1 MKAVVMAGG
10 EGTRLRPL
18 TSSRPKPLVPI
29 LNKPCMQ
36 HTIELLKRYGVTDI
50 VVTLYYLA
58 DEIEGYFGDGSELGV
73 NLIYTVEDTPLGT
86 AGSVKKAEEYLKD
99 DTFIIVSGDALT
111 DLDVDKALA
120 FHREK
125 GSVATLVLQHV
136 DNPLEFGVVI
146 TDEGGRVRRFL
157 EKPSWGEVFSDTVN
171 TGMYILE
178 PSIFEYMR
186 PEKSYDWSQDI
197 FPQILTDEK
206 PMFGYV
212 LGEYWTD
219 VGSLQQYRQ
228 AQYEMLGG
236 MTQLPIEGQRAGG
249 HIWIGAGTE
258 IDPTAQIVGPVC
270 IGKNCRIKAGAH
282 IGPETV
288 IGDNCLIEEGATLQ
302 RAIVWDSNYIGARAQ
317 LTACTVCFKN
327 TIKEDVVIQEGA
339 VIGDRCHI
347 ESGSAIRPLIK
358 LWPDKVIEAG
368 SVVTMSLIWGSKW
381 QGALFRNLG
390 VSGIANV
397 EMTPDFAT
405 KLGASY
411 GAFLKKGSTVI
422 TSRDSTLVCRMLK
435 RGLIA
440 GLVSVGVNVL
450 DNEGMPL
457 PISRHTVRSTNAVG
471 GIHVRLA
478 PDQPSLALVE
488 FFDKDGIY
496 LSTNGQRKIETIFY
510 REDFGRTDPDEVGEI
525 GYVPRAI
532 EQYSQDFFRLLD
544 TGAIQRRG
552 FRAVVDYAYNRI
564 SGVFPQMLGRLE
576 AETVALN
583 AYTDPKKSPRTAAD
597 RALLVQSLSEYL
609 VTLKADMGVFLGDD
623 GERLT
628 VVDETGQVLSGSDL
642 LGVFAL
648 LVARAK
654 PGAQVAVPVTA
665 PSIIECILAEHGG
678 SVVRTKTDVRSLMA
692 TAAAGR
698 QGPDGG
704 EGLALAGDT
713 GGGFIFPEF
722 QPAFDGLF
730 AFARLLEMLAL
741 QETTLS
747 QVRALLPPY
756 FLASETVSCPWEVK
770 GRIMRVLTTDSD
782 GHAGE
787 SGGRTE
793 LVDGIKTYRG
803 DGAWTLILPDASEP
817 FFRVYAEAGS
827 QDEANE
833 LVHRAVL
840 RLGALK

>member
-36 HTIELLKRYGVTDI
+36 HTIELLKRHGITDI

-86 AGSVKKAEEYLKD
+86 AGSVKKAEQHLKD

-125 GSVATLVLQHV
+125 GSVASLILQHV

-146 TDEGGRVRRFL
+146 TDEGGRIRRFL

-178 PSIFEYMR
+178 PSVFEYMQ
-186 PEKSYDWSQDI
+186 PDTPYDWSQDI
-197 FPQILTDEK
+197 FPRLLAEDK
-206 PMFGYV
+206 PLFGYV

-219 VGSLQQYRQ
+219 VGSLAQYRQ

-236 MTQLPIEGQRAGG
+236 LTRLPIEGRREGG
-249 HIWIGAGTE
+249 AIWVGEGTE
-258 IDPTAQIVGPVC
+258 IAPTAQVVGPVC
-270 IGKNCRIKAGAH
+270 IGKNCRIMAGAH

-302 RAIVWDSNYIGARAQ
+302 RAIVWDSNYVGARAR
-317 LTACTVCFKN
+317 LTACTVCFRC
-327 TIKEDVVIQEGA
+327 TVKEDVEIGEGA
-339 VIGDRCHI
+339 VVGDRCHI
-347 ESGSAIRPLIK
+347 EGGSTVRPLIK

-368 SVVTMSLIWGSKW
+368 STVTMSLIWGSKW
-381 QGALFRNLG
+381 QGALFRSLG

-411 GAFLKKGSTVI
+411 GAFLKKGAAVI

-457 PISRHTVRSTNAVG
+457 PVTRHSVRANNASG

-478 PDQPSLALVE
+478 PDQPSLALIE
-488 FFDKDGIY
+488 FFDKNGIY
-496 LSTNGQRKIETIFY
+496 LSLAGQRKIETIFY
-510 REDFGRTDPDEVGEI
+510 REDFGRTAADEVGEI
-525 GYVPRAI
+525 AYVPRAI
-532 EQYSQDFFRLLD
+532 EQYSQDFFRLLN
-544 TGAIQRRG
+544 TEAVQRRG
-552 FRAVVDYAYNRI
+552 FRVVVDYAYNRI
-564 SGVFPQMLGRLE
+564 SGVLPQMLGRLE
-576 AETVALN
+576 ADTIALN
-583 AYTDPKKSPRTAAD
+583 AYTDPKKSPKTAEE
-597 RALLVQSLSEYL
+597 RAALVRNLSEYL

-628 VVDETGQVLSGSDL
+628 AVDETGHVLSGPDL
-642 LGVFAL
+642 LAAFAL
-648 LVARAK
+648 LVARAR

-665 PSIIECILAEHGG
+665 PSTIERILQQHGG
-678 SVVRTKTDVRSLMA
+678 GVTRTKTDVRALMA
-692 TAAAGR
+692 TAA
-698 QGPDGG
+698 
-704 EGLALAGDT
+704 EGKEGVALAGDT
-713 GGGFIFPEF
+713 EGGFIFPEF
-722 QPAFDGLF
+722 HPAFDGLF
-730 AFARLLEMLAL
+730 SFAKLLELLAV
-741 QETTLS
+741 QGTTLGE
-747 QVRALLPPY
+747 VRRALPPY
-756 FLASETVSCPWEVK
+756 HLATATVPCPWEVK
-770 GRIMRVLTTDSD
+770 GRIMRVLT
-782 GHAGE
+782 AE
-787 SGGRTE
+787 SEGSRTE
-793 LVDGIKTYRG
+793 LVDGIKTYRD
-803 DGAWTLILPDASEP
+803 DGAWVLVLPDASEP
-817 FFRVYAEAGS
+817 FFRLYAEAPT
-827 QDEANE
+827 QDAANE
-833 LVHRAVL
+833 LVHRYVL
-840 RLGALK
+840 RIGALKAG

>member
-36 HTIELLKRYGVTDI
+36 HTIELLKRYGITDI

-111 DLDVDKALA
+111 DLDVEKALA
-120 FHREK
+120 FHKEK

-146 TDEGGRVRRFL
+146 TDDNGRIRRFL

-178 PSIFEYMR
+178 PSIFEYMQ
-186 PEKSYDWSQDI
+186 PDKSYDWSQDI
-197 FPQILTDEK
+197 FPQILAEEK

-236 MTQLPIEGQRAGG
+236 MTKLPIEGRREGG
-249 HIWIGAGTE
+249 DIWIGAGTE
-258 IDPTAQIVGPVC
+258 IDPNARLIGPLC
-270 IGKNCRIKAGAH
+270 IGKNCRIKANAH
-282 IGPETV
+282 IGPDTV

-302 RAIVWDSNYIGARAQ
+302 RAIVWDSNYVGARSR
-317 LTACTVCFKN
+317 LTGCTVCFRC
-327 TIKEDVVIQEGA
+327 TIKEDVDIQEGA
-339 VIGDRCHI
+339 VVGDRCHI
-347 ESGSAIRPLIK
+347 EAGSTIRPLIK
-358 LWPDKVIEAG
+358 LWPDKIIEAG

-397 EMTPDFAT
+397 EMTPDFAC

-411 GAFLKKGSTVI
+411 GAFLKKGATVI

-435 RGLIA
+435 RGLMA

-457 PISRHTVRSTNAVG
+457 PVTRHTIRSTNAAG
-471 GIHVRLA
+471 GVHIRLA
-478 PDQPSLALVE
+478 PDQPNLALVE
-488 FFDKDGIY
+488 FFDKNGIY

-510 REDFGRTDPDEVGEI
+510 REDFGRTAADEVGVIEF
-525 GYVPRAI
+525 VPRAI
-532 EQYSQDFFRLLD
+532 EQYSQDFFRLLN
-544 TGAIQRRG
+544 TE
-552 FRAVVDYAYNRI
+552 AVQKRNFKVIVDYAYNRI
-564 SGVFPQMLGRLE
+564 SGVLPQMLGRLE
-576 AETVALN
+576 TETIALN
-583 AYTDPKKSPRTAAD
+583 AYTDPKKSPKTKAD
-597 RALLVQSLSEYL
+597 RDEFVQSLSEYL
-609 VTLKADMGVFLGDD
+609 LTLKADMGVYLGDD

-628 VVDETGQVLSGSDL
+628 VVDETGSILSGSDL
-642 LGVFAL
+642 LAVFAL

-665 PSIIECILAEHGG
+665 PTTIERIMAEYGG
-678 SVVRTKTDVRSLMA
+678 GVIRTKTDVRALMG
-692 TAAAGR
+692 TAA
-698 QGPDGG
+698 
-704 EGLALAGDT
+704 EGKEAIALAGDT
-713 GGGFIFPEF
+713 SGGFIFPEF
-722 QPAFDGLF
+722 HPAFDGLF
-730 AFARLLEMLAL
+730 SFAKLLELLAV

-747 QVRALLPPY
+747 EVRKMLPAY
-756 FLASETVSCPWEVK
+756 FMASETVSCPWEVK
-770 GRIMRVLTTDSD
+770 GRIMRVLT
-782 GHAGE
+782 AE
-787 SGGRTE
+787 SEGTHTE
-793 LVDGIKTYRG
+793 LVDGIKTYG
-803 DGAWTLILPDASEP
+803 DNGSWVLVLPDASEP
-817 FFRVYAEAGS
+817 NFRIYAEASS
-827 QDEANE
+827 QDAANE

-840 RLGALK
+840 RISGLK

>member
-18 TSSRPKPLVPI
+18 TSSRPKPLVPV

-36 HTIELLKRYGVTDI
+36 HTIELLKRHGITDI

-125 GSVATLVLQHV
+125 QSMATLVLQHV

-146 TDEGGRVRRFL
+146 TDDGGRIRRFL

-178 PSIFEYMR
+178 PSIFAYME
-186 PEKSYDWSQDI
+186 PEKNYDWSSDI
-197 FPQILTDEK
+197 FPQLLTDEK

-236 MTQLPIEGQRAGG
+236 MTQLPIEGRREGG
-249 HIWIGAGTE
+249 SVWIGAGTE
-258 IDPTAQIVGPVC
+258 IDPSAQIIGPVC

-288 IGDNCLIEEGATLQ
+288 IGDNCLIEENATLQ
-302 RAIVWDSNYIGARAQ
+302 RAIVWDSNYIGARSQ
-317 LTACTVCFKN
+317 LTACTVCFRC
-327 TIKEDVVIQEGA
+327 TIKDDVIIQEGA

-347 ESGSAIRPLIK
+347 EDGSNIRPLIK
-358 LWPDKVIEAG
+358 LWPDKIIEAG
-368 SVVTMSLIWGSKW
+368 SIVTMSLIWGSKW

-435 RGLIA
+435 RALIA

-457 PISRHTVRSTNAVG
+457 PVSRHTIRSTNAVA

-478 PDQPSLALVE
+478 PDQPSLASVE
-488 FFDKDGIY
+488 FFDKNGIY

-525 GYVPRAI
+525 NYVPRAI
-532 EQYSQDFFRLLD
+532 EQYSQDFFRLLN
-544 TGAIQRRG
+544 TKAVQERG
-552 FRAVVDYAYNRI
+552 FRVVVDYAYNRI
-564 SGVFPQMLGRLE
+564 SSILPQMLGRLE
-576 AETVALN
+576 AETITLN
-583 AYTDPKKSPRTAAD
+583 GYIDAKKTPKTAED
-597 RALLVQSLSEYL
+597 RAVMVQSLSEYL
-609 VTLKADMGVFLGDD
+609 VTLKADMGVFLRDD
-623 GERLT
+623 GERLN
-628 VVDETGQVLSGSDL
+628 VVDESGSILSGPDL
-642 LGVFAL
+642 LAVFAL
-648 LVARAK
+648 LVARAR

-665 PSIIECILAEHGG
+665 PSVIERIMKEHGG
-678 SVVRTKTDVRSLMA
+678 GVIRTKTDVRSLMA
-692 TAAAGR
+692 TAA
-698 QGPDGG
+698 
-704 EGLALAGDT
+704 EGKEGIALAGDT
-713 GGGFIFPEF
+713 EGGFIFPEF
-722 QPAFDGLF
+722 HPAFDGLF
-730 AFARLLEMLAL
+730 SFAKLLEMLAV
-741 QETTLS
+741 QKTTLKE
-747 QVRALLPPY
+747 VRDSLPSY
-756 FLASETVSCPWEVK
+756 FLATENVPCPWEVK
-770 GRIMRVLTTDSD
+770 GRIMRVLTSEADETRS
-782 GHAGE
+782 
-787 SGGRTE
+787 E
-793 LVDGIKTYRG
+793 LVDGIKTYG
-803 DGAWTLILPDASEP
+803 TDGSWTLILPDASEP
-817 FFRVYAEAGS
+817 FFRVYAEAGT
-827 QDEANE
+827 QDAVNE
-833 LVHRAVL
+833 LIHRAVL
-840 RLGALK
+840 RIGALK

>member
-36 HTIELLKRYGVTDI
+36 HTIELLKRYGITDI

-111 DLDVDKALA
+111 DLDVEKALA
-120 FHREK
+120 FHKEK
-125 GSVATLVLQHV
+125 QSVATLVLQHV

-146 TDEGGRVRRFL
+146 TDDNGRIRRFL

-178 PSIFEYMR
+178 PSIFEYMQHD
-186 PEKSYDWSQDI
+186 KNYDWSQDI
-197 FPQILTDEK
+197 FPQILAEEK

-236 MTQLPIEGQRAGG
+236 MTKLPIEGQREGG
-249 HIWIGAGTE
+249 DIWIGTGTE
-258 IDPTAQIVGPVC
+258 IDPNARIIGPVC

-282 IGPETV
+282 IGPDTV

-302 RAIVWDSNYIGARAQ
+302 RAIVWDSNYIGARSR
-317 LTACTVCFKN
+317 LTGCTVCFRC
-327 TIKEDVVIQEGA
+327 TIKEDVDIQEGA
-339 VIGDRCHI
+339 VVGDRCHI
-347 ESGSAIRPLIK
+347 EANSTIRPLIK
-358 LWPDKVIEAG
+358 LWPDKIIEAG

-397 EMTPDFAT
+397 EMTPDFAC

-411 GAFLKKGSTVI
+411 GAFLKKGATVI

-457 PISRHTVRSTNAVG
+457 PVTRHTIRSSNAAG
-471 GIHVRLA
+471 GVHIRLA
-478 PDQPSLALVE
+478 PDQPNLALVE
-488 FFDKDGIY
+488 FFDKNGIY

-510 REDFGRTDPDEVGEI
+510 REDFGRTAADEVGVIEF
-525 GYVPRAI
+525 VPRAI
-532 EQYSQDFFRLLD
+532 EQYSQDFFRLLN
-544 TGAIQRRG
+544 TE
-552 FRAVVDYAYNRI
+552 AVQKRNFKVIVDYAYNRI
-564 SGVFPQMLGRLE
+564 SGVLPQMLGQLE
-576 AETVALN
+576 TETIALN
-583 AYTDPKKSPRTAAD
+583 AYTDAKKSPKTESERVGF
-597 RALLVQSLSEYL
+597 VQILSEYL
-609 VTLKADMGVFLGDD
+609 LTLKADMGVFLGDD

-628 VVDETGQVLSGSDL
+628 VVDETGSILSGSDL
-642 LGVFAL
+642 LAVFAL
-648 LVARAK
+648 LVARAR

-665 PSIIECILAEHGG
+665 PSTIERILAEHGG
-678 SVVRTKTDVRSLMA
+678 GVIRTKTDVRALMG
-692 TAAAGR
+692 TAA
-698 QGPDGG
+698 
-704 EGLALAGDT
+704 EGKEGIALAGDT
-713 GGGFIFPEF
+713 LGGFIFPEF
-722 QPAFDGLF
+722 HPAFDGLF
-730 AFARLLEMLAL
+730 SFAKLLEMLAL
-741 QETTLS
+741 QNATLS
-747 QVRALLPPY
+747 EVRRMLPPY
-756 FLASETVSCPWEVK
+756 FMASETVSCPWEVK
-770 GRIMRVLTTDSD
+770 GRIMRVLT
-782 GHAGE
+782 AE
-787 SGGRTE
+787 SEGTQTE
-793 LVDGIKTYRG
+793 LVDGIKTYG
-803 DGAWTLILPDASEP
+803 NDGSWVLVLPDASEP
-817 FFRVYAEAGS
+817 NFRIYAEAQS
-827 QDEANE
+827 QDAANE

-840 RLGALK
+840 RISGLK

>member
-36 HTIELLKRYGVTDI
+36 HTIELLKRYGITDI

-111 DLDVDKALA
+111 DLDVEKALA

-125 GSVATLVLQHV
+125 QSVATLVLQHV

-146 TDEGGRVRRFL
+146 TDDNGRIRRFL

-178 PSIFEYMR
+178 PSIFEYMQ

-236 MTQLPIEGQRAGG
+236 MTKLPIEGRREGG
-249 HIWIGAGTE
+249 DIWIGAGTE
-258 IDPTAQIVGPVC
+258 IDPNARLIGPLC
-270 IGKNCRIKAGAH
+270 IGKNCRIKADAH
-282 IGPETV
+282 IGPDTV
-288 IGDNCLIEEGATLQ
+288 LGDNCLVEEGAILQ
-302 RAIVWDSNYIGARAQ
+302 KAIVWDSNYIGARSR
-317 LTACTVCFKN
+317 LTGCTVCFRC
-327 TIKEDVVIQEGA
+327 TIKEDVDIQEGA
-339 VIGDRCHI
+339 VVGDRCHI
-347 ESGSAIRPLIK
+347 EAGSTIRPLIK
-358 LWPDKVIEAG
+358 LWPDKIIEAG

-397 EMTPDFAT
+397 EMTPDFAC

-411 GAFLKKGSTVI
+411 GAFLKKGATVI

-450 DNEGMPL
+450 DNEGMSL
-457 PISRHTVRSTNAVG
+457 PVTRHTIRSTNAAG
-471 GIHVRLA
+471 GVHIRLA
-478 PDQPSLALVE
+478 PDQPNLALVE
-488 FFDKDGIY
+488 FYDKNGIY

-510 REDFGRTDPDEVGEI
+510 REDFGRTAADEVGVIEF
-525 GYVPRAI
+525 VPRAI
-532 EQYSQDFFRLLD
+532 EQYSQDFFRLLN
-544 TGAIQRRG
+544 TE
-552 FRAVVDYAYNRI
+552 AVQKRNFKVIVDYAYNRI
-564 SGVFPQMLGRLE
+564 SGVLPQMLGQLE
-576 AETVALN
+576 TETIALN
-583 AYTDPKKSPRTAAD
+583 AYTDPKKSPKTPAD
-597 RALLVQSLSEYL
+597 RDELVRSLSEYL

-623 GERLT
+623 GERLS
-628 VVDETGQVLSGSDL
+628 VVDETGYILSGPDL
-642 LGVFAL
+642 LAVFAL
-648 LVARAK
+648 LVARAR

-665 PSIIECILAEHGG
+665 PSTIDRIMAEHGG
-678 SVVRTKTDVRSLMA
+678 GVIRTKTDVRSLMG
-692 TAAAGR
+692 TAA
-698 QGPDGG
+698 
-704 EGLALAGDT
+704 EGKEGIALAGDT
-713 GGGFIFPEF
+713 AGGFIFPEF
-722 QPAFDGLF
+722 HPAFDGLF
-730 AFARLLEMLAL
+730 SFAKLLELLAV
-741 QETTLS
+741 QETSLS
-747 QVRALLPPY
+747 EVRGMLPPY
-756 FLASETVSCPWEVK
+756 FMASETVSCPWEVK
-770 GRIMRVLTTDSD
+770 GRIMRVLT
-782 GHAGE
+782 AE
-787 SGGRTE
+787 SEGTQTE
-793 LVDGIKTYRG
+793 LVDGIKTYQS
-803 DGAWTLILPDASEP
+803 DGSWVLVLPDASEP
-817 FFRVYAEAGS
+817 NFRIYAEASS
-827 QDEANE
+827 QDAANE

-840 RLGALK
+840 RISGLK

>member
-36 HTIELLKRYGVTDI
+36 HTIELLKRYGITDI

-111 DLDVDKALA
+111 DLDVEKALA
-120 FHREK
+120 FHKEK

-146 TDEGGRVRRFL
+146 TDDNGRIRRFL

-178 PSIFEYMR
+178 PSIFEYMQHD
-186 PEKSYDWSQDI
+186 KNYDWSQDI
-197 FPQILTDEK
+197 FPQILAEEK

-236 MTQLPIEGQRAGG
+236 MTKLPIEGRREGG
-249 HIWIGAGTE
+249 DIWIGTGTE
-258 IDPTAQIVGPVC
+258 IDPNARIIGPVC
-270 IGKNCRIKAGAH
+270 IGKNCRIKANTH
-282 IGPETV
+282 IGPDTV

-302 RAIVWDSNYIGARAQ
+302 RAIVWDSNYIGARSR
-317 LTACTVCFKN
+317 LTGCTVCFRC
-327 TIKEDVVIQEGA
+327 TIKEDVDIQEGA
-339 VIGDRCHI
+339 VVGDRCHI
-347 ESGSAIRPLIK
+347 EAGSTIRPLIK
-358 LWPDKVIEAG
+358 LWPDKIIEAG

-397 EMTPDFAT
+397 EMTPDFAC

-411 GAFLKKGSTVI
+411 GAFLKKGATVI

-457 PISRHTVRSTNAVG
+457 PVTRHTIRSSNAAG
-471 GIHVRLA
+471 GVHIRLA
-478 PDQPSLALVE
+478 PDQPNLALVE
-488 FFDKDGIY
+488 FFDKNGIY

-510 REDFGRTDPDEVGEI
+510 REDFGRTAADEVGAIEF
-525 GYVPRAI
+525 VPRAI
-532 EQYSQDFFRLLD
+532 EQYSQDFFRLLN
-544 TGAIQRRG
+544 TE
-552 FRAVVDYAYNRI
+552 AVQKRSFKVIVDYAYNRI
-564 SGVFPQMLGRLE
+564 SGVLPQMLGQLE
-576 AETVALN
+576 AETIALN
-583 AYTDPKKSPRTAAD
+583 AYTDAKKSPKTEAERGEFI
-597 RALLVQSLSEYL
+597 QSLSEYL
-609 VTLKADMGVFLGDD
+609 LTLKADMGVFLGDD

-628 VVDETGQVLSGSDL
+628 VVDETGSILSGSDL
-642 LGVFAL
+642 LAVFAL
-648 LVARAK
+648 LVARAR

-665 PSIIECILAEHGG
+665 PSTIERILAEHGG
-678 SVVRTKTDVRSLMA
+678 GVVRTKTDVRALMGM
-692 TAAAGR
+692 AA
-698 QGPDGG
+698 DGKD
-704 EGLALAGDT
+704 EIALAGDT
-713 GGGFIFPEF
+713 MGGFIFPEF
-722 QPAFDGLF
+722 HPAFDGLF
-730 AFARLLEMLAL
+730 SFAKLLEMLAL
-741 QETTLS
+741 QNTTLS
-747 QVRALLPPY
+747 EVRRMLPPY
-756 FLASETVSCPWEVK
+756 FMASETVSCPWEVK
-770 GRIMRVLTTDSD
+770 GRIMRVLT
-782 GHAGE
+782 AE
-787 SGGRTE
+787 SEGTRTE
-793 LVDGIKTYRG
+793 LVDGIKTYG
-803 DGAWTLILPDASEP
+803 DNGSWVLVLPDASEP
-817 FFRVYAEAGS
+817 NFRIYAEAQS
-827 QDEANE
+827 QDAANE

-840 RLGALK
+840 RISGLK

>member
-36 HTIELLKRYGVTDI
+36 HTIELLKRYGITDI

-111 DLDVDKALA
+111 DLDVEKALA
-120 FHREK
+120 YHKEK
-125 GSVATLVLQHV
+125 QSVATLVLQHV

-146 TDEGGRVRRFL
+146 TDDNGRIRRFL

-178 PSIFEYMR
+178 PSIFEYMQ
-186 PEKSYDWSQDI
+186 PDKNYDWSQDI
-197 FPQILTDEK
+197 FPQILAEEK

-236 MTQLPIEGQRAGG
+236 MTKLPIDGRREGGD
-249 HIWIGAGTE
+249 IWIGEGTE
-258 IDPTAQIVGPVC
+258 IEPSARLIGPLC
-270 IGKNCRIKAGAH
+270 IGKNCRINAGAH
-282 IGPETV
+282 IGPDTV

-302 RAIVWDSNYIGARAQ
+302 KAIVWDSNYIGARSR
-317 LTACTVCFKN
+317 LTGCTVCFRS
-327 TIKEDVVIQEGA
+327 TIKEDVDIQEGA
-339 VIGDRCHI
+339 VVGDRCHI
-347 ESGSAIRPLIK
+347 EAGSMIRPLIK
-358 LWPDKVIEAG
+358 LWPDKIIEAG

-397 EMTPDFAT
+397 EMTPDFAC

-411 GAFLKKGSTVI
+411 GAFLKKGATVI
-422 TSRDSTLVCRMLK
+422 TSRDATLVCRMLK

-440 GLVSVGVNVL
+440 GLVSVGVTVL

-457 PISRHTVRSTNAVG
+457 PLSRHTIRSSNAAG
-471 GIHVRLA
+471 GVHIRLA
-478 PDQPSLALVE
+478 PDQPNLALVE
-488 FFDKDGIY
+488 FFDKNGIY

-510 REDFGRTDPDEVGEI
+510 REDFGRTAADEVGAIEF
-525 GYVPRAI
+525 VPRAI

-544 TGAIQRRG
+544 TE
-552 FRAVVDYAYNRI
+552 AVQKRNFKVIVDYAYNRI
-564 SGVFPQMLGRLE
+564 SGVLPQMLGQLE
-576 AETVALN
+576 TETIALN
-583 AYTDPKKSPRTAAD
+583 AYTDAKKSPKTEAERD
-597 RALLVQSLSEYL
+597 EFVQSLSEYL
-609 VTLKADMGVFLGDD
+609 LTLKADMGVYLGDD

-628 VVDETGQVLSGSDL
+628 VVDETGSILSGSDL
-642 LGVFAL
+642 LAVFAL

-665 PSIIECILAEHGG
+665 PSTIERILAEQGG
-678 SVVRTKTDVRSLMA
+678 RVIRTKTDVRALMG
-692 TAAAGR
+692 TAA
-698 QGPDGG
+698 
-704 EGLALAGDT
+704 EGKEGFALAGRTT
-713 GGGFIFPEF
+713 GGLMFPEF
-722 QPAFDGLF
+722 HPAFDGLF
-730 AFARLLEMLAL
+730 SFAKLLEMLAL
-741 QETTLS
+741 QNTTLS
-747 QVRALLPPY
+747 AMRQMLPAY
-756 FLASETVSCPWEVK
+756 FMASETVSCPWEIK
-770 GRIMRVLTTDSD
+770 GRIMRVLT
-782 GHAGE
+782 AE
-787 SGGRTE
+787 SEGTRTE
-793 LVDGIKTYRG
+793 LVDGIKTYG
-803 DGAWTLILPDASEP
+803 DDGSWVLILPDASEP
-817 FFRVYAEAGS
+817 NFRIYAEASS
-827 QDEANE
+827 QDAANE

-840 RLGALK
+840 RISGLK

>member
-36 HTIELLKRYGVTDI
+36 HTIELLKRYGITDI

-111 DLDVDKALA
+111 DLDVEKALA

-125 GSVATLVLQHV
+125 QSVATLVLQHV

-146 TDEGGRVRRFL
+146 TDDNGRIRRFL

-178 PSIFEYMR
+178 PSIFEYMQ
-186 PEKSYDWSQDI
+186 PDKSYDWSQDI
-197 FPQILTDEK
+197 FPQILAEEK

-236 MTQLPIEGQRAGG
+236 MTKLPIEGRREGG
-249 HIWIGAGTE
+249 DIWIGAGTE
-258 IDPTAQIVGPVC
+258 IDPNARLIGPLC
-270 IGKNCRIKAGAH
+270 IGKNCRIKADAH
-282 IGPETV
+282 IGPDTV
-288 IGDNCLIEEGATLQ
+288 VGDNCLIEEGAILQ
-302 RAIVWDSNYIGARAQ
+302 KAIVWDSNYIGARSR
-317 LTACTVCFKN
+317 LTGCTVCFRC
-327 TIKEDVVIQEGA
+327 TIKEDVDIQEGA
-339 VIGDRCHI
+339 VVGDRCHI
-347 ESGSAIRPLIK
+347 EAGSTIRPLIK
-358 LWPDKVIEAG
+358 LWPDKIIEAG

-397 EMTPDFAT
+397 EMTPDFAC

-411 GAFLKKGSTVI
+411 GAFLKKGATVI

-450 DNEGMPL
+450 DNEGMSL
-457 PISRHTVRSTNAVG
+457 PVTRHTIRSTNAAG
-471 GIHVRLA
+471 GVHIRLA
-478 PDQPSLALVE
+478 PDQPNLALVE
-488 FFDKDGIY
+488 FYDKNGIY

-510 REDFGRTDPDEVGEI
+510 REDFGRTAADEVGVIEF
-525 GYVPRAI
+525 VPRAI
-532 EQYSQDFFRLLD
+532 EQYSQDFFRLLNKE
-544 TGAIQRRG
+544 
-552 FRAVVDYAYNRI
+552 AVQKRNFKVIVDYAYNRI
-564 SGVFPQMLGRLE
+564 SGVLPQMLGQLE
-576 AETVALN
+576 TETIALN
-583 AYTDPKKSPRTAAD
+583 AYTDPKKSPKTSAD
-597 RALLVQSLSEYL
+597 RDEMVQSLSEYL

-623 GERLT
+623 GERLS
-628 VVDETGQVLSGSDL
+628 VVDETGYILSGSDL
-642 LGVFAL
+642 LAVFAL
-648 LVARAK
+648 LVARAR

-665 PSIIECILAEHGG
+665 PSTIERIMAEHGG
-678 SVVRTKTDVRSLMA
+678 GVIRTKTDVRSLMG
-692 TAAAGR
+692 TAA
-698 QGPDGG
+698 
-704 EGLALAGDT
+704 EGKEGIALAGDT
-713 GGGFIFPEF
+713 AGGFIFPEF
-722 QPAFDGLF
+722 HPAFDGLF
-730 AFARLLEMLAL
+730 SFAKLLELLAV
-741 QETTLS
+741 QNTSLS
-747 QVRALLPPY
+747 EVRGLLPAY
-756 FLASETVSCPWEVK
+756 FMASETVSCPWEVK
-770 GRIMRVLTTDSD
+770 GRIMRVLT
-782 GHAGE
+782 AE
-787 SGGRTE
+787 SEGTQTE
-793 LVDGIKTYRG
+793 LVDGIKTYHE
-803 DGAWTLILPDASEP
+803 DGSWVLILPDASEP
-817 FFRVYAEAGS
+817 NFRIYAEASS
-827 QDEANE
+827 QDAANE

-840 RLGALK
+840 RISGLK

>member
-36 HTIELLKRYGVTDI
+36 HTIELLKRYGITDI

-111 DLDVDKALA
+111 DLDVEKALA

-125 GSVATLVLQHV
+125 QSVATLVLQHV

-146 TDEGGRVRRFL
+146 TDDNGRVRRFL

-178 PSIFEYMR
+178 PSIFEYMQ

-197 FPQILTDEK
+197 FPQILAEEK

-236 MTQLPIEGQRAGG
+236 MTKLPIEGRREGG
-249 HIWIGAGTE
+249 DIWIGAGTE
-258 IDPTAQIVGPVC
+258 IDPNARLIGPLC
-270 IGKNCRIKAGAH
+270 IGKNCRIKADAH
-282 IGPETV
+282 IGPDTV
-288 IGDNCLIEEGATLQ
+288 IGDNCLVEEGAILQ
-302 RAIVWDSNYIGARAQ
+302 KAIVWDSNYIGARSR
-317 LTACTVCFKN
+317 LTGCTVCFRC
-327 TIKEDVVIQEGA
+327 TIKEDVDIQEGA
-339 VIGDRCHI
+339 VVGDRCHI
-347 ESGSAIRPLIK
+347 EGGSTIRPLIK
-358 LWPDKVIEAG
+358 LWPDKIIEAG

-397 EMTPDFAT
+397 EMTPDFAC

-411 GAFLKKGSTVI
+411 GAFLKKGATVI

-450 DNEGMPL
+450 DNEGMSL
-457 PISRHTVRSTNAVG
+457 PVTRHTIRSTNAAG
-471 GIHVRLA
+471 GVHIRLA
-478 PDQPSLALVE
+478 PDQPNLALVE
-488 FFDKDGIY
+488 FYDKNGIY

-510 REDFGRTDPDEVGEI
+510 REDFGRTAADEVGAIEF
-525 GYVPRAI
+525 VPRAI
-532 EQYSQDFFRLLD
+532 EQYSQDFFRLLN
-544 TGAIQRRG
+544 TE
-552 FRAVVDYAYNRI
+552 AVQKRSFKVIVDYAYNRI
-564 SGVFPQMLGRLE
+564 STVLPQMLGQLE
-576 AETVALN
+576 TETIALN
-583 AYTDPKKSPRTAAD
+583 AYTDPKKSPKTPAD
-597 RALLVQSLSEYL
+597 RDELVQSLSQYL

-623 GERLT
+623 GERLS
-628 VVDETGQVLSGSDL
+628 VVDETGYILSGPDL
-642 LGVFAL
+642 LAVFAL

-665 PSIIECILAEHGG
+665 PSTIDRIMAEYGG
-678 SVVRTKTDVRSLMA
+678 GVIRTKTDVRSLMG
-692 TAAAGR
+692 TAA
-698 QGPDGG
+698 
-704 EGLALAGDT
+704 EGKEGIALAGDT
-713 GGGFIFPEF
+713 SGGFIFPEF
-722 QPAFDGLF
+722 HPAFDGLF
-730 AFARLLEMLAL
+730 SFAKLLELLAV
-741 QETTLS
+741 QETSLS
-747 QVRALLPPY
+747 EVRAMLPAY
-756 FLASETVSCPWEVK
+756 YMAAETVSCPWEVK
-770 GRIMRVLTTDSD
+770 GRIMRVLT
-782 GHAGE
+782 AE
-787 SGGRTE
+787 SEGTQTE
-793 LVDGIKTYRG
+793 LVDGIKTYHD
-803 DGAWTLILPDASEP
+803 DGSWVLILPDASEP
-817 FFRVYAEAGS
+817 NFRIYAEAGS
-827 QDEANE
+827 QDAANE

-840 RLGALK
+840 RISGLK

>member
-36 HTIELLKRYGVTDI
+36 HTIELLKRYGITDI

-111 DLDVDKALA
+111 DLDVEKALA
-120 FHREK
+120 FHKEK

-146 TDEGGRVRRFL
+146 TDDNGRIRRFL

-178 PSIFEYMR
+178 PSIFEYMQHD
-186 PEKSYDWSQDI
+186 KSYDWSQDI
-197 FPQILTDEK
+197 FPQILAEEK

-236 MTQLPIEGQRAGG
+236 MTKLPIEGRREGG
-249 HIWIGAGTE
+249 DIWIGTGTE
-258 IDPTAQIVGPVC
+258 IDPNARIIGPVC
-270 IGKNCRIKAGAH
+270 IGKNCRIKADAH
-282 IGPETV
+282 IGPDTV

-302 RAIVWDSNYIGARAQ
+302 RAIVWDSNYIGARSR
-317 LTACTVCFKN
+317 LTGCTVCFRC
-327 TIKEDVVIQEGA
+327 TIKEDVDVQEGA
-339 VIGDRCHI
+339 VVGDRCHI
-347 ESGSAIRPLIK
+347 EAGSTIRPLIK
-358 LWPDKVIEAG
+358 LWPDKIIEAG

-397 EMTPDFAT
+397 EMTPDFAC

-411 GAFLKKGSTVI
+411 GAFLKKGATVI

-457 PISRHTVRSTNAVG
+457 PVTRHTIRSSNAAG
-471 GIHVRLA
+471 GVHIRLA
-478 PDQPSLALVE
+478 PDQPNLALVE
-488 FFDKDGIY
+488 FFDKNGIY

-510 REDFGRTDPDEVGEI
+510 REDFGRTAADEVGAIEF
-525 GYVPRAI
+525 VPRAI
-532 EQYSQDFFRLLD
+532 EQYSQDFFRLLN
-544 TGAIQRRG
+544 TE
-552 FRAVVDYAYNRI
+552 AVQKRNFKVIVDYAYNRI
-564 SGVFPQMLGRLE
+564 SGVLPQMLGQLE
-576 AETVALN
+576 TETIALN
-583 AYTDPKKSPRTAAD
+583 AYTDAKKSPKTEAD
-597 RALLVQSLSEYL
+597 REGFVHNLSEYL
-609 VTLKADMGVFLGDD
+609 LTLKADMGVFLGDD

-628 VVDETGQVLSGSDL
+628 VVDETGSILSGSDL
-642 LGVFAL
+642 LAVFAL
-648 LVARAK
+648 LVARVK

-665 PSIIECILAEHGG
+665 PSTIERILAEYGG
-678 SVVRTKTDVRSLMA
+678 GVIRTKTDVRALMG
-692 TAAAGR
+692 TAAEGK
-698 QGPDGG
+698 G
-704 EGLALAGDT
+704 EIALAGDT
-713 GGGFIFPEF
+713 MGGFIFPEF
-722 QPAFDGLF
+722 HPAFDGLF
-730 AFARLLEMLAL
+730 SFAKLLEMLAL
-741 QETTLS
+741 QNMTLS
-747 QVRALLPPY
+747 EVRKLLPPY
-756 FLASETVSCPWEVK
+756 FMASETVSCPWEVK
-770 GRIMRVLTTDSD
+770 GRIMRVLT
-782 GHAGE
+782 AE
-787 SGGRTE
+787 SEGTQTE
-793 LVDGIKTYRG
+793 LVDGIKTYG
-803 DGAWTLILPDASEP
+803 NDGSWVLVLPDASEP
-817 FFRVYAEAGS
+817 NFRIYAEAQS
-827 QDEANE
+827 QDAANE

-840 RLGALK
+840 RISGLK

>member
-36 HTIELLKRYGVTDI
+36 HTIELLKRYGITDI

-111 DLDVDKALA
+111 DLDVEKALA
-120 FHREK
+120 FHKEK
-125 GSVATLVLQHV
+125 QSVATLVLQHV

-146 TDEGGRVRRFL
+146 TDDNGRIRRFL

-178 PSIFEYMR
+178 PSIFEYMQ
-186 PEKSYDWSQDI
+186 PDKSYDWSQDI
-197 FPQILTDEK
+197 FPQILAEEK

-236 MTQLPIEGQRAGG
+236 MTKLPIDGRREGGD
-249 HIWIGAGTE
+249 IWIGTGTE
-258 IDPTAQIVGPVC
+258 IDPNARLIGPLC
-270 IGKNCRIKAGAH
+270 IGKNCRVKADAH
-282 IGPETV
+282 IGPDTV
-288 IGDNCLIEEGATLQ
+288 IGDNCLIEEGAILQ
-302 RAIVWDSNYIGARAQ
+302 KAIVWDSNYVGARSR
-317 LTACTVCFKN
+317 LTGCTVCFRC
-327 TIKEDVVIQEGA
+327 TIKEDVDIQEGA
-339 VIGDRCHI
+339 VVGDRCHI
-347 ESGSAIRPLIK
+347 EAGSTVRPLIK
-358 LWPDKVIEAG
+358 LWPDKIIEAG

-397 EMTPDFAT
+397 EMTPDFAC

-411 GAFLKKGSTVI
+411 GAFLKKGATVI
-422 TSRDSTLVCRMLK
+422 TSRDATLVCRMLK
-435 RGLIA
+435 RGLMA

-457 PISRHTVRSTNAVG
+457 PVSRHSIRSSNAAG
-471 GIHVRLA
+471 GVHIRLA
-478 PDQPSLALVE
+478 PDQPNLALVE
-488 FFDKDGIY
+488 FFDKNGIY

-510 REDFGRTDPDEVGEI
+510 REDFGRTAADEVGAIEF
-525 GYVPRAI
+525 VPRAI
-532 EQYSQDFFRLLD
+532 EQYSQDFFRLLN
-544 TGAIQRRG
+544 TE
-552 FRAVVDYAYNRI
+552 AVQKRNFKVIVDYAYNRI
-564 SGVFPQMLGRLE
+564 SGVLPQMLGQLE
-576 AETVALN
+576 TETIALN
-583 AYTDPKKSPRTAAD
+583 AYTDAKKSPKTEAD
-597 RALLVQSLSEYL
+597 REEFVQSLSEYL
-609 VTLKADMGVFLGDD
+609 LTLKADMGVYLGDD

-628 VVDETGQVLSGSDL
+628 VVDETGSVLSGSDL
-642 LGVFAL
+642 LAVFAL
-648 LVARAK
+648 LVARAR

-665 PSIIECILAEHGG
+665 PSTIERIMEEHGG
-678 SVVRTKTDVRSLMA
+678 RVIRTKTDVRALMG
-692 TAAAGR
+692 TAA
-698 QGPDGG
+698 
-704 EGLALAGDT
+704 EGKEEIVLAGDT

-722 QPAFDGLF
+722 HPAFDGLF
-730 AFARLLEMLAL
+730 SFAKLLEMLAL
-741 QETTLS
+741 QNTTLS
-747 QVRALLPPY
+747 EVRGMLPAY
-756 FLASETVSCPWEVK
+756 FMASETVSCPWEVK
-770 GRIMRVLTTDSD
+770 GRIMRVLT
-782 GHAGE
+782 AE
-787 SGGRTE
+787 SEGTRTE
-793 LVDGIKTYRG
+793 LVDGIKTYSD
-803 DGAWTLILPDASEP
+803 DGSWVLVLPDASEP
-817 FFRVYAEAGS
+817 NFRIYAEASS
-827 QDEANE
+827 QDAANE

-840 RLGALK
+840 RISGLK

>member
-36 HTIELLKRYGVTDI
+36 HTIELLKRYGITDI

-111 DLDVDKALA
+111 DLDVEKALA
-120 FHREK
+120 YHKEK
-125 GSVATLVLQHV
+125 QSVATLVLQHV

-146 TDEGGRVRRFL
+146 TDDNGRIRRFL

-178 PSIFEYMR
+178 PSIFEYMQ

-197 FPQILTDEK
+197 FPQILAEEK

-236 MTQLPIEGQRAGG
+236 MTKLPIEGRREGG
-249 HIWIGAGTE
+249 DIWIGEGTE
-258 IDPTAQIVGPVC
+258 IDPNARLIGPLC
-270 IGKNCRIKAGAH
+270 IGKNCRVKADAH
-282 IGPETV
+282 IGPDTV

-302 RAIVWDSNYIGARAQ
+302 KAIVWDSNYVGARSR
-317 LTACTVCFKN
+317 LTGCTVCFRC
-327 TIKEDVVIQEGA
+327 TIKEDVDVQEGA
-339 VIGDRCHI
+339 VVGDRCHI
-347 ESGSAIRPLIK
+347 EAGSTIRPLIK
-358 LWPDKVIEAG
+358 LWPDKIIEAG

-397 EMTPDFAT
+397 EMTPDFAC

-411 GAFLKKGSTVI
+411 GAFLKKGATVI
-422 TSRDSTLVCRMLK
+422 TSRDATLVCRMLK

-457 PISRHTVRSTNAVG
+457 PVSRHTIRSSNAAG
-471 GIHVRLA
+471 GVHIRLA
-478 PDQPSLALVE
+478 PDQPNLALVE
-488 FFDKDGIY
+488 FFDKNGIY

-510 REDFGRTDPDEVGEI
+510 REDFGRTAADEVGAIEF
-525 GYVPRAI
+525 VPRAI
-532 EQYSQDFFRLLD
+532 EQYSQDFFRLLN
-544 TGAIQRRG
+544 TE
-552 FRAVVDYAYNRI
+552 AVQKRNFKVIVDYAYNRI
-564 SGVFPQMLGRLE
+564 SGVLPQMLGQLE
-576 AETVALN
+576 TETIALN
-583 AYTDPKKSPRTAAD
+583 AYTDAKKSPKTEAD
-597 RALLVQSLSEYL
+597 RDEFVQSLSEYL
-609 VTLKADMGVFLGDD
+609 LTLKADMGVYLGDD

-628 VVDETGQVLSGSDL
+628 VVDETGSVLSGSDL
-642 LGVFAL
+642 LAVFAL
-648 LVARAK
+648 LVARAR

-665 PSIIECILAEHGG
+665 PSTIERILNEHGG
-678 SVVRTKTDVRSLMA
+678 GVIRTKTDVRALMGM
-692 TAAAGR
+692 AA
-698 QGPDGG
+698 
-704 EGLALAGDT
+704 EGKEGIALAGDT
-713 GGGFIFPEF
+713 SGGFIFPEF
-722 QPAFDGLF
+722 HPAFDGLF
-730 AFARLLEMLAL
+730 SFAKLLEMLAV

-747 QVRALLPPY
+747 EVRRMLPAY
-756 FLASETVSCPWEVK
+756 FIASETVSCPWEVK
-770 GRIMRVLTTDSD
+770 GRIMRVLT
-782 GHAGE
+782 AE
-787 SGGRTE
+787 SEGTRTE
-793 LVDGIKTYRG
+793 LVDGIKTYG
-803 DGAWTLILPDASEP
+803 DDGSWVLVLPDASEP
-817 FFRVYAEAGS
+817 NFRIYAEASS
-827 QDEANE
+827 QDAANE

-840 RLGALK
+840 RISGLK

>member
-36 HTIELLKRYGVTDI
+36 HTIELLKRYGITDI

-111 DLDVDKALA
+111 DLDVEKALA
-120 FHREK
+120 YHREK
-125 GSVATLVLQHV
+125 QSVATLVLQHV

-146 TDEGGRVRRFL
+146 TDDNGRIRRFL

-178 PSIFEYMR
+178 PSIFEYMQ
-186 PEKSYDWSQDI
+186 PDKSYDWSQDI
-197 FPQILTDEK
+197 FPQILAEEK

-236 MTQLPIEGQRAGG
+236 MTKLPIEGRREGG
-249 HIWIGAGTE
+249 DIWIGAGTE
-258 IDPTAQIVGPVC
+258 IDPNVRLIGPLC
-270 IGKNCRIKAGAH
+270 IGKNCRIKADAH
-282 IGPETV
+282 IGPDTV
-288 IGDNCLIEEGATLQ
+288 VGDNCLIEEGAILQ
-302 RAIVWDSNYIGARAQ
+302 KAIVWDSNYIGARSR
-317 LTACTVCFKN
+317 LTGCTVCFRS
-327 TIKEDVVIQEGA
+327 TIKEDVDIQEGA
-339 VIGDRCHI
+339 VVGDRCHI
-347 ESGSAIRPLIK
+347 EAGSTIRPLIK
-358 LWPDKVIEAG
+358 LWPDKIIEAG

-397 EMTPDFAT
+397 EMTPDFAC

-411 GAFLKKGSTVI
+411 GAFLKKGATVI

-450 DNEGMPL
+450 DNEGMSL
-457 PISRHTVRSTNAVG
+457 PVTRHTIRSTNAAG
-471 GIHVRLA
+471 GIHIRLA
-478 PDQPSLALVE
+478 PDQPNLALVE
-488 FFDKDGIY
+488 FYDKNGIY

-510 REDFGRTDPDEVGEI
+510 REDFGRTAADEVGVIEF
-525 GYVPRAI
+525 VPRAI
-532 EQYSQDFFRLLD
+532 EQYSQDFFRLLNKE
-544 TGAIQRRG
+544 
-552 FRAVVDYAYNRI
+552 AVQKRNFKVIVDYAYNRI
-564 SGVFPQMLGRLE
+564 SGILPQMLGQLE
-576 AETVALN
+576 TETIALN
-583 AYTDPKKSPRTAAD
+583 AYTDPKKSPKTSAD
-597 RALLVQSLSEYL
+597 RDEMVQSLSEYL

-623 GERLT
+623 GERLS
-628 VVDETGQVLSGSDL
+628 VVDETGYILSGSDL
-642 LGVFAL
+642 LAVFAL
-648 LVARAK
+648 LVARAR

-665 PSIIECILAEHGG
+665 PSTIERIMAEHGG
-678 SVVRTKTDVRSLMA
+678 GVIRTKTDVRSLMG
-692 TAAAGR
+692 TAA
-698 QGPDGG
+698 
-704 EGLALAGDT
+704 EGKEGIALAGDT
-713 GGGFIFPEF
+713 AGGFIFPEF
-722 QPAFDGLF
+722 HPAFDGLF
-730 AFARLLEMLAL
+730 SFAKLLELLAV
-741 QETTLS
+741 QNTSLS
-747 QVRALLPPY
+747 EVRGLLPAY
-756 FLASETVSCPWEVK
+756 FMASETVSCPWEVK
-770 GRIMRVLTTDSD
+770 GRIMRVLT
-782 GHAGE
+782 AE
-787 SGGRTE
+787 SEGTQTE
-793 LVDGIKTYRG
+793 LVDGIKTYHE
-803 DGAWTLILPDASEP
+803 DGSWVLVLPDASEP
-817 FFRVYAEAGS
+817 NFRIYAEASS
-827 QDEANE
+827 QDAANE

-840 RLGALK
+840 RISGLK

>member
-36 HTIELLKRYGVTDI
+36 HTIELLKRYGITDI

-111 DLDVDKALA
+111 DLDVEKALA
-120 FHREK
+120 YHREK
-125 GSVATLVLQHV
+125 QSVATLVLQHV

-146 TDEGGRVRRFL
+146 TDDNGRIRRFL

-178 PSIFEYMR
+178 PSIFEYMQ

-197 FPQILTDEK
+197 FPQILAEEK

-236 MTQLPIEGQRAGG
+236 MTKLPIDGRREGGD
-249 HIWIGAGTE
+249 IWIGAGTE
-258 IDPTAQIVGPVC
+258 IDPNARLIGPLC
-270 IGKNCRIKAGAH
+270 IGKNCRVKADAH
-282 IGPETV
+282 IGPDTV
-288 IGDNCLIEEGATLQ
+288 IGDNCLIEEGAILQ
-302 RAIVWDSNYIGARAQ
+302 KAIVWDSNYIGARSR
-317 LTACTVCFKN
+317 LTGCTICFRS
-327 TIKEDVVIQEGA
+327 TIKDDVDVQEGA
-339 VIGDRCHI
+339 VVGDRCHI
-347 ESGSAIRPLIK
+347 ESGSTIRPLIK
-358 LWPDKVIEAG
+358 LWPDKIIEAG

-381 QGALFRNLG
+381 QGSLFRNLG

-397 EMTPDFAT
+397 EMTPDFAC

-411 GAFLKKGSTVI
+411 GAFLKKGATVI

-450 DNEGMPL
+450 DNEGMSL
-457 PISRHTVRSTNAVG
+457 PVTRHTIRSTNAAG
-471 GIHVRLA
+471 GVHIRLA
-478 PDQPSLALVE
+478 PDQPDLALIE
-488 FFDKDGIY
+488 FFDKNGIY

-510 REDFGRTDPDEVGEI
+510 REDFGRTAADEVGAI
-525 GYVPRAI
+525 AFVPRAI
-532 EQYSQDFFRLLD
+532 EQYSQDFFRLLN
-544 TGAIQRRG
+544 TE
-552 FRAVVDYAYNRI
+552 AVQKRNFKVIVDYAYNRI
-564 SGVFPQMLGRLE
+564 SGVLPQMLGQLE
-576 AETVALN
+576 TETIALN
-583 AYTDPKKSPRTAAD
+583 AYTDPKKSPKTAAD
-597 RALLVQSLSEYL
+597 RGEMVQSLSDYL
-609 VTLKADMGVFLGDD
+609 LTLKADMGVFLSDD

-628 VVDETGQVLSGSDL
+628 AVDETGFVLSGADL
-642 LGVFAL
+642 LAVLAL

-665 PSIIECILAEHGG
+665 PSTIERIMAAHGG
-678 SVVRTKTDVRSLMA
+678 GVIRTKTDVRSLMG
-692 TAAAGR
+692 TAA
-698 QGPDGG
+698 
-704 EGLALAGDT
+704 EGKEGIALAGDT
-713 GGGFIFPEF
+713 DGGFIFPEF
-722 QPAFDGLF
+722 HPAFDGLF
-730 AFARLLEMLAL
+730 SFAKLLELLAV
-741 QETTLS
+741 QNTSLS
-747 QVRALLPPY
+747 EVRGLLPPY
-756 FLASETVSCPWEVK
+756 FMASETVSCPWEVK
-770 GRIMRVLTTDSD
+770 GRIMRVLT
-782 GHAGE
+782 AE
-787 SGGRTE
+787 SEGTHTE
-793 LVDGIKTYRG
+793 LVDGIKTYG
-803 DGAWTLILPDASEP
+803 SDGSWVLILPDASEP
-817 FFRVYAEAGS
+817 NFRIYAEAGS
-827 QDEANE
+827 QDAANE

-840 RLGALK
+840 RISGLK

>member
-1 MKAVVMAGG
+1 
-10 EGTRLRPL
+10 
-18 TSSRPKPLVPI
+18 
-29 LNKPCMQ
+29 MQ
-36 HTIELLKRYGVTDI
+36 HTIELLKRYGITDI

-111 DLDVDKALA
+111 DLDVEKALA
-120 FHREK
+120 FHKEK

-146 TDEGGRVRRFL
+146 TDDNGRIRRFL

-178 PSIFEYMR
+178 PSIFEYMQHD
-186 PEKSYDWSQDI
+186 KSYDWSQDI
-197 FPQILTDEK
+197 FPQLLTEEK

-236 MTQLPIEGQRAGG
+236 MTTLPIEGRREGG
-249 HIWIGAGTE
+249 DIWIGTGTE
-258 IDPTAQIVGPVC
+258 IDPNARIVGPVC
-270 IGKNCRIKAGAH
+270 IGKNCRIKADAH
-282 IGPETV
+282 IGPDTV

-302 RAIVWDSNYIGARAQ
+302 RAIVWDSNYIGARSR
-317 LTACTVCFKN
+317 LTGCTVCFRC
-327 TIKEDVVIQEGA
+327 TIKEDVDVQEGA
-339 VIGDRCHI
+339 VVGDRCHI
-347 ESGSAIRPLIK
+347 EANSTIRPLIK
-358 LWPDKVIEAG
+358 LWPDKIIEAG

-397 EMTPDFAT
+397 EMTPDFAC

-411 GAFLKKGSTVI
+411 GAFLKKGATVI

-457 PISRHTVRSTNAVG
+457 PVTRHTIRSSNAAG
-471 GIHVRLA
+471 GVHIRLA
-478 PDQPSLALVE
+478 PDQPNLALVE
-488 FFDKDGIY
+488 FFDKNGIY

-510 REDFGRTDPDEVGEI
+510 REDFGRTAADEVGAIEF
-525 GYVPRAI
+525 VPRAI

-544 TGAIQRRG
+544 TE
-552 FRAVVDYAYNRI
+552 AVQKRSFKVIVDYAYNRI
-564 SGVFPQMLGRLE
+564 SGVLPQMLGQLE
-576 AETVALN
+576 TETIALN
-583 AYTDPKKSPRTAAD
+583 AYTDAKKSPKTEAERGGF
-597 RALLVQSLSEYL
+597 VHNLSEYL
-609 VTLKADMGVFLGDD
+609 LTLKADMGVFLGDD

-628 VVDETGQVLSGSDL
+628 VVDETGSILSGSDL
-642 LGVFAL
+642 LAVFAL
-648 LVARAK
+648 LVARAR

-665 PSIIECILAEHGG
+665 PSTIERILAEYGG
-678 SVVRTKTDVRSLMA
+678 GVIRTKTDVRALMG
-692 TAAAGR
+692 TAAEGK
-698 QGPDGG
+698 G
-704 EGLALAGDT
+704 EVALAGDT
-713 GGGFIFPEF
+713 LGGFIFPEF
-722 QPAFDGLF
+722 HPAFDGLF
-730 AFARLLEMLAL
+730 SFAKLLEMLAL
-741 QETTLS
+741 QNATLS
-747 QVRALLPPY
+747 DIRKMLPPY
-756 FLASETVSCPWEVK
+756 FMASETVSCPWEVK
-770 GRIMRVLTTDSD
+770 GRIMRVLT
-782 GHAGE
+782 AE
-787 SGGRTE
+787 SEGTRTE
-793 LVDGIKTYRG
+793 LVDGIKTYG
-803 DGAWTLILPDASEP
+803 DDGSWVLVLPDASEP
-817 FFRVYAEAGS
+817 NFRIYAEAQS
-827 QDEANE
+827 QDAANE

-840 RLGALK
+840 RISGLK

>member
-36 HTIELLKRYGVTDI
+36 HTIELLKRYGITDI

-111 DLDVDKALA
+111 DLDVEKALA

-125 GSVATLVLQHV
+125 GSVATLILQHV

-146 TDEGGRVRRFL
+146 TDDNGRIRRFL

-178 PSIFEYMR
+178 PSIFEYMQ
-186 PEKSYDWSQDI
+186 PDKSYDWSQDI
-197 FPQILTDEK
+197 FPQILAEEK

-236 MTQLPIEGQRAGG
+236 MTKLPIDGRREGGD
-249 HIWIGAGTE
+249 IWIGEGTE
-258 IDPTAQIVGPVC
+258 IDPNARLIGPLC
-270 IGKNCRIKAGAH
+270 IGKNCRVKADAH
-282 IGPETV
+282 IGPDTV

-302 RAIVWDSNYIGARAQ
+302 KAIVWDSNYVGARSR
-317 LTACTVCFKN
+317 LTGCTVCFRC
-327 TIKEDVVIQEGA
+327 TIKEDVDIQEGA
-339 VIGDRCHI
+339 VVGDRCHI
-347 ESGSAIRPLIK
+347 EAGSTIRPLIK
-358 LWPDKVIEAG
+358 LWPDKIIEAG

-397 EMTPDFAT
+397 EMTPDFAC

-411 GAFLKKGSTVI
+411 GAFLKKGATVI
-422 TSRDSTLVCRMLK
+422 TSRDATLVCRMLK
-435 RGLIA
+435 RGLMA

-457 PISRHTVRSTNAVG
+457 PVSRHSIRSSNAAG
-471 GIHVRLA
+471 GVHIRLA
-478 PDQPSLALVE
+478 PDQPNLALVE
-488 FFDKDGIY
+488 FFDKNGIY

-510 REDFGRTDPDEVGEI
+510 REDFGRTAADEVGAIEF
-525 GYVPRAI
+525 VPRAI

-544 TGAIQRRG
+544 TE
-552 FRAVVDYAYNRI
+552 AVQKRCFKVIVDYAYNRI
-564 SGVFPQMLGRLE
+564 SGVLPQMLGQLE
-576 AETVALN
+576 AETIALN
-583 AYTDPKKSPRTAAD
+583 AYTDPKKSPKTEAERD
-597 RALLVQSLSEYL
+597 EFVRSLSEYL
-609 VTLKADMGVFLGDD
+609 LTLKADMGVYLGDD

-628 VVDETGQVLSGSDL
+628 VVDETGSILSGSDL
-642 LGVFAL
+642 LAVFAL
-648 LVARAK
+648 LVARAR

-665 PSIIECILAEHGG
+665 PSTIERILAEYGG
-678 SVVRTKTDVRSLMA
+678 SVIRTKTDVRALMG
-692 TAAAGR
+692 TAA
-698 QGPDGG
+698 DGKG
-704 EGLALAGDT
+704 EIALAGDT
-713 GGGFIFPEF
+713 DGGFIFPEF
-722 QPAFDGLF
+722 HPAFDGLF
-730 AFARLLEMLAL
+730 SFAKLLEMLAL
-741 QETTLS
+741 QNTTLS
-747 QVRALLPPY
+747 EVRQMLPAY
-756 FLASETVSCPWEVK
+756 FMASETVSCPWEVK
-770 GRIMRVLTTDSD
+770 GRIMRVLT
-782 GHAGE
+782 AE
-787 SGGRTE
+787 SEGTRTE
-793 LVDGIKTYRG
+793 LVDGIKTYSD
-803 DGAWTLILPDASEP
+803 DGSWVLVLPDASEP
-817 FFRVYAEAGS
+817 NFRIYAEASS
-827 QDEANE
+827 QDAANE

-840 RLGALK
+840 RISGLK

>member
-36 HTIELLKRYGVTDI
+36 HTIELLKRYGITDI

-111 DLDVDKALA
+111 DLDVEKALA
-120 FHREK
+120 FHKEK

-146 TDEGGRVRRFL
+146 TDDNGRIRRFL

-178 PSIFEYMR
+178 PSIFEYMQHD
-186 PEKSYDWSQDI
+186 KSYDWSQDI
-197 FPQILTDEK
+197 FPQLLTEEK

-236 MTQLPIEGQRAGG
+236 MTTLPIEGRREGG
-249 HIWIGAGTE
+249 DIWIGTGTE
-258 IDPTAQIVGPVC
+258 IDPNARIVGPVC
-270 IGKNCRIKAGAH
+270 IGKNCRIKADAH
-282 IGPETV
+282 IGPDTV

-302 RAIVWDSNYIGARAQ
+302 RAIVWDSNYIGARSR
-317 LTACTVCFKN
+317 LTGCTVCFRC
-327 TIKEDVVIQEGA
+327 TIKEDVDVQEGA
-339 VIGDRCHI
+339 VVGDRCHI
-347 ESGSAIRPLIK
+347 EANSTIRPLIK
-358 LWPDKVIEAG
+358 LWPDKIIEAG

-397 EMTPDFAT
+397 EMTPDFAC

-411 GAFLKKGSTVI
+411 GAFLKKGATVI

-457 PISRHTVRSTNAVG
+457 PVTRHTIRSSNAAG
-471 GIHVRLA
+471 GVHIRLA
-478 PDQPSLALVE
+478 PDQPNLALVE
-488 FFDKDGIY
+488 FFDKNGIY

-510 REDFGRTDPDEVGEI
+510 REDFGRTAADEVGAIEF
-525 GYVPRAI
+525 VPRAI

-544 TGAIQRRG
+544 TE
-552 FRAVVDYAYNRI
+552 AVQKRSFKVIVDYAYNRI
-564 SGVFPQMLGRLE
+564 SGVLPQMLGQLE
-576 AETVALN
+576 TETIALN
-583 AYTDPKKSPRTAAD
+583 AYTDAKKSPKTEAERGGF
-597 RALLVQSLSEYL
+597 VHNLSEYL
-609 VTLKADMGVFLGDD
+609 LTLKADMGVFLGDD

-628 VVDETGQVLSGSDL
+628 VVDETGSILSGSDL
-642 LGVFAL
+642 LAVFAL
-648 LVARAK
+648 LVARAR

-665 PSIIECILAEHGG
+665 PSTIERILAEYGG
-678 SVVRTKTDVRSLMA
+678 GVIRTKTDVRALMG
-692 TAAAGR
+692 TAAEGK
-698 QGPDGG
+698 G
-704 EGLALAGDT
+704 EVALAGDT
-713 GGGFIFPEF
+713 LGGFIFPEF
-722 QPAFDGLF
+722 HPAFDGLF
-730 AFARLLEMLAL
+730 SFAKLLEMLAL
-741 QETTLS
+741 QNATLS
-747 QVRALLPPY
+747 DIRKMLPPY
-756 FLASETVSCPWEVK
+756 FMASETVSCPWEVK
-770 GRIMRVLTTDSD
+770 GRIMRVLT
-782 GHAGE
+782 AE
-787 SGGRTE
+787 SEGTRTE
-793 LVDGIKTYRG
+793 LVDGIKTYG
-803 DGAWTLILPDASEP
+803 DDGSWVLVLPDASEP
-817 FFRVYAEAGS
+817 NFRIYAEAQS
-827 QDEANE
+827 QDAANE

-840 RLGALK
+840 RISGLK

>member
-36 HTIELLKRYGVTDI
+36 HTIELLKRYGITDI

-86 AGSVKKAEEYLKD
+86 AGSVKKAEEYLKN

-111 DLDVDKALA
+111 DLDVEKALA
-120 FHREK
+120 YHREK
-125 GSVATLVLQHV
+125 QSVATLVLQHV

-146 TDEGGRVRRFL
+146 TDDNGRIRRFL

-178 PSIFEYMR
+178 PSIFEYMQ

-197 FPQILTDEK
+197 FPQILAEEK

-236 MTQLPIEGQRAGG
+236 MTRLPIEGRREGG
-249 HIWIGAGTE
+249 DIWIGAGTE
-258 IDPTAQIVGPVC
+258 IDPNARLIGPLC
-270 IGKNCRIKAGAH
+270 IGKNCRIKADAH
-282 IGPETV
+282 IGPDTV
-288 IGDNCLIEEGATLQ
+288 IGDNCLIEEGAILQ
-302 RAIVWDSNYIGARAQ
+302 KAIVWDSNYIGARSR
-317 LTACTVCFKN
+317 LTGCTICFRS
-327 TIKEDVVIQEGA
+327 TIKEDVDIQEGA
-339 VIGDRCHI
+339 VVGDRCHI
-347 ESGSAIRPLIK
+347 ESGSTIRPLIK
-358 LWPDKVIEAG
+358 LWPDKIIEAG

-397 EMTPDFAT
+397 EMTPDFAC

-411 GAFLKKGSTVI
+411 GAFLKKGATVI

-457 PISRHTVRSTNAVG
+457 PVTRHTVRSSNAAG
-471 GIHVRLA
+471 GVHIRLA
-478 PDQPSLALVE
+478 PDQPDLALVE
-488 FFDKDGIY
+488 FFDKNGIY

-510 REDFGRTDPDEVGEI
+510 REDFGRTAADEVGVIEF
-525 GYVPRAI
+525 VPRAI
-532 EQYSQDFFRLLD
+532 EQYSQDFFRLLN
-544 TGAIQRRG
+544 TEAVQKRS
-552 FRAVVDYAYNRI
+552 FRVVVDYAYNRI
-564 SGVFPQMLGRLE
+564 SSILPQMLGQLE
-576 AETVALN
+576 TETIALN
-583 AYTDPKKSPRTAAD
+583 AYTDPKKSPKTAAD
-597 RALLVQSLSEYL
+597 RSEMVQSLSDYL
-609 VTLKADMGVFLGDD
+609 LTLKADMGVFLGDD

-628 VVDETGQVLSGSDL
+628 AVDETGYILSGSDL
-642 LGVFAL
+642 LAVFAL
-648 LVARAK
+648 LVARAR

-665 PSIIECILAEHGG
+665 PSTIDRIMAAHGG
-678 SVVRTKTDVRSLMA
+678 GVIRTKTDVRSLMG
-692 TAAAGR
+692 TAA
-698 QGPDGG
+698 
-704 EGLALAGDT
+704 EGKEGIALAGDT
-713 GGGFIFPEF
+713 TGGFIFPEF
-722 QPAFDGLF
+722 HPAFDGLF
-730 AFARLLEMLAL
+730 SFAKLLELLAV
-741 QETTLS
+741 QKTSLS
-747 QVRALLPPY
+747 EVRGLLPPY
-756 FLASETVSCPWEVK
+756 FMASETVSCPWEVK
-770 GRIMRVLTTDSD
+770 GRIMRVLT
-782 GHAGE
+782 AE
-787 SGGRTE
+787 SEGTQTE
-793 LVDGIKTYRG
+793 LVDGIKTYG
-803 DGAWTLILPDASEP
+803 SDGSWVLILPDASEP
-817 FFRVYAEAGS
+817 NFRIYAEAGS
-827 QDEANE
+827 QDAANE

-840 RLGALK
+840 RISGLK